1 MTDAY
6 IVDIVRT
13 PTARVKRDG
22 SSYSPLHSA
31 DLMAVALRALV
42 ERNGFDPVLVDDVI
56 GGCVTQIGQQ
66 SNNITR
72 SAVLA
77 AGFPESVPATTV
89 DRQCGSSMQAVA
101 FAAQGVMAGAYDLVI
116 AAGVESM
123 STTPM
128 FSNKNG
134 QDPFGPTVTARYAG
148 GGLVEQGISAELI
161 ASRWALSR
169 EDMDA
174 YSLSSH
180 QRAAAAQAAGTLAKQ
195 IVPVT
200 LPDGTVIS
208 TDDGIRA
215 DSSLEALGG
224 LKPAFVNDGAKE
236 RFPEIEWSVTAG
248 NASQISDG
256 ASAVL
261 IASEAMVKKLG
272 LKPRAR
278 IVASSVIGDD
288 PVEMLSA
295 VIPVTQK
302 TLDKAGLSLAD
313 IDAFE
318 VNEAF
323 AAPVLAWLKDTGV
336 DVAKVNQNGGAIA
349 LGHPLGASG
358 GRLLVS
364 LLTTLEETGGRYGFQ
379 TMCEAGGLAN
389 GLIIERL

>member
-1 MTDAY
+1 M
-6 IVDIVRT
+6 
-13 PTARVKRDG
+13 
-22 SSYSPLHSA
+22 HSA

-42 ERNGFDPVLVDDVI
+42 ERNGFDPVLIDDVI
-56 GGCVTQIGQQ
+56 GGCVTQIGRQ
-66 SNNITR
+66 SNNVTR
-72 SAVLA
+72 SAVLS

-101 FAAQGVMAGAYDLVI
+101 FGAQGVQAGAYDLVI

-134 QDPFGPTVTARYAG
+134 EDPFGPAVAARYPG
-148 GGLVEQGISAELI
+148 GGLVEQGISAELV
-161 ASRWALSR
+161 AAQWGLSR
-169 EDMDA
+169 EAMDA
-174 YSLSSH
+174 YSVQSH
-180 QRAAAAQAAGTLAKQ
+180 QRAAAAQNAGTFAKQ

-208 TDDGIRA
+208 MDDGIRA
-215 DSSLEALGG
+215 DSTIEALAG
-224 LKPAFVNDGAKE
+224 LKTVFMNESASV
-236 RFPEIEWSVTAG
+236 RFPEINWSVTAG
-248 NASQISDG
+248 SASQISDG
-256 ASAVL
+256 ASGVL
-261 IASEAMVKKLG
+261 IMGEEMMKKLG

-278 IVASSVIGDD
+278 IIASSVIGDD
-288 PVEMLSA
+288 PLAMLSA
-295 VIPVTQK
+295 VIPVTNK
-302 TLDKAGLSLAD
+302 TLAKAGLTLAD

-323 AAPVLAWLKDTGV
+323 AAPVLAWLKDTGA
-336 DVAKVNQNGGAIA
+336 DEAKVNMNGGAIA

-358 GRLLVS
+358 GRLLAS
-364 LLTTLEETGGRYGFQ
+364 LLVTLEETGGRYGFQ